1 MLRPDGCN
9 SRVAAICRGNAVE
22 DRLMA
27 IQPPDPLLARLV
39 AKLPKGKRSKKVIA
53 MLPIL
58 AEIVAAQ
65 AKPGS

>member
-1 MLRPDGCN
+1 
-9 SRVAAICRGNAVE
+9 
-22 DRLMA
+22 MA

-58 AEIVAAQ
+58 AEIVAANNS
-65 AKPGS
+65 KPNL